1 MGTKCTSSLLYPQSA
16 GPQAGVGVVKC
27 TKSADNFCV
36 KIDAEIPAQ
45 NPPPG
50 LRQYAKELMM
60 TLVNKFSISQLCP
73 HFFHFLPGR
82 RRAGV
87 CHTGA
92 LLHRF
97 FVLCAYHFF
106 HYLFCKLPDRELRP
120 GKCAL

>member
-16 GPQAGVGVVKC
+16 GPQAGGGVVKC
-27 TKSADNFCV
+27 TKSAVNFCV

-45 NPPPG
+45 NPPSG

-60 TLVNKFSISQLCP
+60 TLLNKLPVSHLCP
-73 HFFHFLPGR
+73 HFFHNHPSR
-82 RRAGV
+82 KRAGV

-97 FVLCAYHFF
+97 FLCSARTIFPLSVLSAVGS
-106 HYLFCKLPDRELRP
+106 LIEAR
-120 GKCAL
+120 